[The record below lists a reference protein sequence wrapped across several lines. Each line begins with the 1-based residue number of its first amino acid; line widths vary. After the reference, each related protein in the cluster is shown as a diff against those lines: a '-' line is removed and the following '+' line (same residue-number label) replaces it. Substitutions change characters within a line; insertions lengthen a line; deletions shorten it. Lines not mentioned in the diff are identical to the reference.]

1 MKNKF
6 RPMVLS
12 RHPSHNIFR
21 RRYRNLPLLPVR
33 SVIRFGST
41 TDVPDSVSNGGSR
54 IEVNTI
60 ESIKNSSSKLKMK
73 ECFIRAGV
81 KTANWNVIRNNTWC
95 MYAPN
100 YGENM
105 FDENYRFYEYDGNL
119 KDNIEL
125 PIVAKHIYG
134 SRGKGNTLIKT
145 KEEFEE
151 WMVNKHLNSYIFEK
165 FVNYALEYRLHVTKE
180 GCFYTCRKAL
190 KKDCP
195 EDQKWRRHDDV
206 CVWFLEENPE
216 FKKPNS
222 WNDIVSDCIKALKEI
237 GADILSFDVKVQSD
251 VKKDGSPRKY
261 QKYILIECNS
271 ASSMGTYEG
280 TPSICAEKYL
290 KILPKIILSKI

>member
-1 MKNKF
+1 MKSKF

-54 IEVNTI
+54 VEVNTVQ
-60 ESIKNSSSKLKMK
+60 SIKNSTSKLKMK
-73 ECFIRAGV
+73 RCFDNAKV
-81 KTANWNVIRNNTWC
+81 PTADWWI
-95 MYAPN
+95 
-100 YGENM
+100 YGE
-105 FDENYRFYEYDGNL
+105 FEPVGLTFISGDGSTPIQDLNDL
-119 KDNIEL
+119 PF

-134 SRGKGNTLIKT
+134 SRGRGNTLIKT
-145 KEEFEE
+145 KEELEG
-151 WMVNKHLNSYIFEK
+151 WMVNKHLSNYIFEK

-195 EDQKWRRHDDV
+195 EDQKWRRHDDI

-222 WNDIVSDCIKALKEI
+222 WDDIVSDCVKALKEV
-237 GADILSFDVKVQSD
+237 GADVLSFDVKVQSD
-251 VKKDGSPRKY
+251 VKKNGSPREY

-280 TPSICAEKYL
+280 APSICAEKYL

>member
-6 RPMVLS
+6 KPMILS

-21 RRYRNLPLLPVR
+21 RRYKNLPLLPVR

-41 TDVPDSVSNGGSR
+41 TDVSDSVSNGGSR
-54 IEVNTI
+54 VEVNTI
-60 ESIKNSSSKLKMK
+60 QSIRNASNKLLMK
-73 ECFIRAGV
+73 QKFTEAGV
-81 KTANWNVIRNNTWC
+81 KTADWWVVTKSVHDVFTFLKSDNDSN
-95 MYAPN
+95 
-100 YGENM
+100 
-105 FDENYRFYEYDGNL
+105 RFKLEDLPY
-119 KDNIEL
+119 
-125 PIVAKHIYG
+125 PIVAKRIYG
-134 SRGKGNTLIKT
+134 SRGQGNTLIKT
-145 KEEFEE
+145 KEELHN
-151 WMVNKHLNSYIFEK
+151 WMQGRTLSNYIFEK

-195 EDQKWRRHDDV
+195 EDQKWRRHDDT

-222 WNDIVSDCIKALKEI
+222 WDDIVSDCVKALKEI
-237 GADILSFDVKVQSD
+237 GADVLSFDVKVQSD
-251 VKKDGSPRKY
+251 VKKDGSPREY

-280 TPSICAEKYL
+280 APSICAEKYL